1 MYSSLAHV
9 KFDPGENTG
18 GTACFEA
25 SVGQNLPVA
34 QTEIAT
40 RRGQIVSKKNRT
52 LTGPA
57 EFVDPKVD
65 TPSRGEQLPTLTG
78 RDLGG

>member
-1 MYSSLAHV
+1 VSAD
-9 KFDPGENTG
+9 F
-18 GTACFEA
+18 
-25 SVGQNLPVA
+25 
-34 QTEIAT
+34 T
-40 RRGQIVSKKNRT
+40 RRANGNCDAAPLGQIVSKKNRT
-52 LTGPA
+52 LAGPA